1 MASHE
6 KIIVRQEIIVGEFEE
21 HAMLCIHGKE
31 TSMTVVSDHDSSFY
45 NVTTNGGLSYAVGY
59 AAAHH
64 GGHYDGFIGKFNDG
78 KLIRTRR
85 YSNSKY
91 TTFTNVNFDGKL
103 IEAHG
108 LMIIENKEKKFSLK
122 MDEHLNI
129 LSRRIED

>member
-21 HAMLCIHGKE
+21 NAMLCIHGKE
-31 TSMTVVSDHDSSFY
+31 TSMTVVSDPDSSFY
-45 NVTTNGGLSYAVGY
+45 NVTTNGEFAYAVGY
-59 AAAHH
+59 AAADH
-64 GGHYDGFIGKFNDG
+64 GGEYDGFIGKFRNG
-78 KLIRTRR
+78 KLICTRR

-91 TTFTNVNFDGKL
+91 TTFTNVNFDGRL

-108 LMIIENKEKKFSLK
+108 LMIIDNQERRFSLK